1 MNTDKRTIKNDK
13 EIQATLMNIKEPSYL
28 LSVLSVSIGGNPL
41 IIPQTPAYTNPIARW
56 SWDRTLPLML

>member
-28 LSVLSVSIGGNPL
+28 LSVLSVSIGGNL
-41 IIPQTPAYTNPIARW
+41 
-56 SWDRTLPLML
+56 